1 MSLRSDFRVCL
12 DADVLARQAV
22 CDLMLRLAEHPRL
35 YSPVFSGAILDEVY
49 RVHTERLK
57 RPWPKELA
65 DYWQSEVRRNFPES
79 MVSNYEALI
88 PMLDLP
94 DADDRHVLAA
104 AIKGQAQ
111 SICTFN
117 LKDFP
122 SQVLAEWDIKAVHP
136 QSYLMTLYEF
146 GPDIVTS
153 RIHEIAEQRGKA
165 PEYVLSG
172 LAKTLPRFAELV
184 AEKLGWSLD

>member
-1 MSLRSDFRVCL
+1 
-12 DADVLARQAV
+12 
-22 CDLMLRLAEHPRL
+22 
-35 YSPVFSGAILDEVY
+35 
-49 RVHTERLK
+49 
-57 RPWPKELA
+57 
-65 DYWQSEVRRNFPES
+65 
-79 MVSNYEALI
+79 LI
-88 PMLDLP
+88 PMLELP

-122 SQVLAEWDIKAVHP
+122 SQVLADWDIKVVHP
-136 QSYLMTLYEF
+136 QSYLITLYEF
-146 GPDIVTS
+146 GPDILTS